1 MTSQHFFALL
11 GFLFV
16 AAWIAFNFGYALL
29 CLVGAAAFYFA
40 SQFLDGGLDI
50 GELQSR
56 LQGGGAGGGQAAG
69 TPSAR
74 SRVR

>member
-1 MTSQHFFALL
+1 MTSQHVFALI

-16 AAWIAFNFGYALL
+16 AAWIEFNFGYALL
-29 CLVGAAAFYFA
+29 CLVGAAAFYFG
-40 SQFLDGGLDI
+40 SQFLQGGLDI

-56 LQGGGAGGGQAAG
+56 LQGGAGGQGAA
-69 TPSAR
+69 TPTMR

>member
-1 MTSQHFFALL
+1 MTTKHFFALL

-16 AAWIAFNFGYALL
+16 AAWIAFNFGYAVL
-29 CLVGAAAFYFA
+29 CLVGAAVFYFA
-40 SQFLDGGLDI
+40 AQFAEGGVDI

-56 LQGGGAGGGQAAG
+56 LAGGQSAQAAG
-69 TPSAR
+69 SPPPMR